1 LVLEST
7 VSTTKEVRMVHKV
20 IMALAGR
27 YAGRDCRRC
36 TTPIDRRNAF
46 GMSEG
51 VCPSCAS

>member
-1 LVLEST
+1 
-7 VSTTKEVRMVHKV
+7 MVHKV

-36 TTPIDRRNAF
+36 TTPIDSRNAF